1 MPRHDYAASP
11 GGTMRNKKTGQ
22 CKGVTKSG
30 SKYRAKVWCTE
41 QGKYKN
47 LGSFDS
53 EHEAAA
59 SVASAEASG
68 TQYLPS
74 PRQYMKR
81 TFALTQGALLLA
93 QTTRSRP
100 TDALTD
106 FWFCLVRFRCWQHQ
120 RETCLCS
127 SGSNGSSSRSSR
139 SSSSS
144 SSSSRSLRRPPSRS
158 STRYSTMRRSTQHH
172 TRSSAAA
179 CCPCSPEVA
188 LGRPRLRAQCTRCV
202 RGHCRPACVLHAS
215 LRLRF
220 VEQRHAREGGA

>member
-1 MPRHDYAASP
+1 MPRHDYASSP
-11 GGTMRNKKTGQ
+11 GGTLRNKLTGQ

-74 PRQYMKR
+74 PRQYVRRKNTLAYGAR
-81 TFALTQGALLLA
+81 LTRGSIVCAY
-93 QTTRSRP
+93 
-100 TDALTD
+100 
-106 FWFCLVRFRCWQHQ
+106 CIVQH
-120 RETCLCS
+120 RRATSLCS
-127 SGSNGSSSRSSR
+127 SGSNASSSRSNGRCSC
-139 SSSSS
+139 
-144 SSSSRSLRRPPSRS
+144 SSRSLLHPPSRLSTRSSKRRWS
-158 STRYSTMRRSTQHH
+158 STRRRV
-172 TRSSAAA
+172 RSGVV
-179 CCPCSPEVA
+179 CCLSSPDMA
-188 LGRPRLRAQCTRCV
+188 LQGRPRLRVQRARCV
-202 RGHCRPACVLHAS
+202 RGLCRPACVLHVS

-220 VEQRHAREGGA
+220 DERRRERGGSVTDK